1 MAQKHL
7 LLAVIAAWVLTGCSV
22 GPIPTLIG
30 PTSVGAPGLVIEAS
44 PTGIPLVAA
53 GSPTP
58 APAPTSTTYDV
69 LITPPG
75 VALPGSLLLADRT
88 LGVARLDL
96 TTDRIMPIYQPPF
109 DAFVSSAMLSPD
121 RQTLLMAYGPP
132 PAPGQVQYD
141 YTQLYTM
148 PADGSSPP
156 EPLIPGVSQAE
167 QYTSPLW
174 APDGKSIYF
183 AHYVPRQSAS
193 QPSDYLVE
201 RMALPHGEPEI
212 VAHQVFTMALSPD
225 GAKIAYVTGDPLSGT
240 NGLFVANSD
249 GTGAHQLF
257 SLDTFLG
264 IDGVNFSPDGKNLI
278 FSGAGNGFGDDFA
291 WPDQWVSYPLRPSLH
306 NIPEEL
312 WRVPTQ
318 GGDVK
323 ELTHLGDT
331 GYHFSY
337 SPDGRFIAFSTNATI
352 YMMNADGSGL
362 TELYPDGISGN
373 LQWLP

>member
-1 MAQKHL
+1 MTQNCFL
-7 LLAVIAAWVLTGCSV
+7 PITVAACALTACFPQPVPS
-22 GPIPTLIG
+22 LIG

-53 GSPTP
+53 GSPMP
-58 APAPTSTTYDV
+58 APAPTSTPYDIPV
-69 LITPPG
+69 IPPG
-75 VALPGSLLLADRT
+75 FPLRGSLLLADHA

-96 TTDRIMPIYQPPF
+96 TTDHITPIYQPSTN
-109 DAFVSSAMLSPD
+109 AFIAGAVLSPD

-156 EPLIPGVSQAE
+156 EPLIPSVSQAE

-193 QPSDYLVE
+193 QPSDYLLEHMTVP
-201 RMALPHGEPEI
+201 RGEPEI
-212 VAHQVFTMALSPD
+212 VGHQIFTMALSPD
-225 GAKIAYVTGDPLSGT
+225 GAKMAYVTGDPLSGT
-240 NGLFVANSD
+240 NGLFVANAD
-249 GTGAHQLF
+249 GTGARQLF

-264 IDGVNFSPDGKNLI
+264 IDGVIFSPDGKSLV
-278 FSGAGNGFGDDFA
+278 FSGAGNGFGDDPA
-291 WPDQWVSYPLRPSLH
+291 WPDQWVAYPLRPGLH

-312 WRVPTQ
+312 WRVPIQ

-337 SPDGRFIAFSTNATI
+337 SPDGQHIAFSTTATV
-352 YMMNADGSGL
+352 YLMNANGSGL
-362 TELYPDGISGN
+362 TELYSDGISGN